1 MMGPGKLDPCD
12 LCPLFP
18 PGHDVAP
25 VPPVCQSCYWF
36 HFWDLVF
43 PPQAADQPQL

>member
-1 MMGPGKLDPCD
+1 MAPAMLDPCD

-18 PGHDVAP
+18 PGHDVPP
-25 VPPVCQSCYWF
+25 VPPACQSCYWF

-43 PPQAADQPQL
+43 PP

>member
-1 MMGPGKLDPCD
+1 MAPAMLDPCD

-18 PGHDVAP
+18 LGHDVPP

-43 PPQAADQPQL
+43 PPQAADQPQP